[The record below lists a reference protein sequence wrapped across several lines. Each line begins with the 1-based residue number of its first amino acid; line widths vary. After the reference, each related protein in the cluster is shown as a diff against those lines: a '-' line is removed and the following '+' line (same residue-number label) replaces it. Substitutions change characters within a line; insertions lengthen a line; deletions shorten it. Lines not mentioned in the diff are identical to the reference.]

1 MTPIAPHIAA
11 FLRERLPVQR
21 GASEHTCESYASCYR
36 LLFDFASERLKVTP
50 SELHLEQIDPKLVMD
65 FLEHLETE
73 RENTAA
79 TRNVRLAAIK
89 SFFRF
94 LEHRVPSL
102 LEQSRRI
109 RAIPNKKT
117 DTPLVNHL
125 SLDEMK
131 AILNAPD
138 VSTRQGIRD
147 RAMMHLCFAGGLR
160 VSELVSLPLRAFS
173 AEPSPTIHVVGKGRK
188 ERSLPLWKQTA
199 SDLRAWLAVRG
210 HAHAPELFL
219 SARGKPLTRSGFKYM
234 LRKHTAAAA
243 AGDCPSLRD
252 KKVSPHTLRHT
263 CALVILQATGDLRKV
278 SLWLGHADMQ
288 TTQIYLRAD
297 PTEKLDALKDVVPPE
312 LRRGEFQA
320 PDKLLAL
327 LGRTG

>member
-11 FLRERLPVQR
+11 FLQERLPVQR

-36 LLFDFASERLKVTP
+36 LLFEFASERLKVTP
-50 SELHLEQIDPKLVMD
+50 SKLHLEQIDPNLVMD
-65 FLEHLETE
+65 FLEHLEAE
-73 RENTAA
+73 RKNTAA

-138 VSTRQGIRD
+138 VSTRSGIRD
-147 RAMMHLCFAGGLR
+147 RAMMHLCFAGALR
-160 VSELVSLPLRAFS
+160 VSELVSLPLTAFT
-173 AEPSPTIHVVGKGRK
+173 AEPSPTIHVIGKGRK

-199 SDLRAWLAVRG
+199 ADLRAWLAVRG
-210 HAHAPELFL
+210 DAHAPELFL
-219 SARGKPLTRSGFKYM
+219 NARGNPMTRSGFKYM
-234 LRKHTAAAA
+234 LRKHTEAAT
-243 AGDCPSLRD
+243 GDCPSLRD
-252 KKVSPHTLRHT
+252 KNVSPHTLRHT

-278 SLWLGHADMQ
+278 SLWLGHGDMQ

-297 PTEKLDALKDVVPPE
+297 PTEKLDALNDVVPPE
-312 LRRGEFQA
+312 LRRGKFEA